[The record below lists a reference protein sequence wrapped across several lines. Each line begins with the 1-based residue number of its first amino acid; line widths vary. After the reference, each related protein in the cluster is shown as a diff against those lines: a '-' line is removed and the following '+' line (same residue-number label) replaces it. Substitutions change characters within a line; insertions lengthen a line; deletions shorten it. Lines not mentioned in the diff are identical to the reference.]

1 VSRSRAIPTARSA
14 AGVEAAAVSSSITP
28 SDAAPRLSRTLRS
41 RHVALISIGGI
52 IGAGLFVGS
61 SANIS
66 TVGPAVLVSYAI
78 AGTLMFLV
86 MRMLAEMAA
95 ANPDAGSFADHARA
109 GLGPWAGF
117 VCGWLYWY
125 FWVVVVGVEAIAG
138 AAILQS
144 WIPLPVWQ
152 LGLAL
157 MLLLTAT
164 NLLSTRSYGEF
175 EFWFASIKV
184 AAILAF
190 IVIAGSYALGVTSP
204 AGPTLGN
211 LVAHGGFAPF
221 GGWAVLAGVTGIVF
235 SLTGAEIVTVVAAE
249 SSEPSR
255 AIAAMTTSLIL
266 RILLFYVGSVFVIL
280 AVVPWPEIVPGSSP
294 FAAALERMQVPSAA
308 AIMNLIVLV
317 AVLSCLNSGLYIT
330 SRMLFGLAAKGDA
343 PRSMVALDTRGVPT
357 RAILIGSAFGYFA
370 VIASVVSPQQL
381 FTFLVNASGA
391 IMLVIYLLVA
401 LAQIRQRRIAE
412 RESPGRLVIRMWLFP
427 WLSYAVVLGI
437 VLVLASMLFRAAERV
452 QLTASAVSVAV
463 VLGAYVWCRT
473 RTPR

>member
-1 VSRSRAIPTARSA
+1 M
-14 AGVEAAAVSSSITP
+14 AVSP
-28 SDAAPRLSRTLRS
+28 PVAPALSRTLRS

-66 TVGPAVLVSYAI
+66 TVGPAVLVSYAL
-78 AGTLMFLV
+78 AGGLMFLV

-95 ANPDAGSFADHARA
+95 AEPGAGSFADHARA

-138 AAILQS
+138 AVILQT
-144 WIPLPVWQ
+144 WLPLPVWQ
-152 LGLAL
+152 IGLLL
-157 MLLLTAT
+157 MVALTAT

-184 AAILAF
+184 AAIVAF
-190 IVIAGSYALGVTSP
+190 ILIAGSYALGFTSP

-221 GGWAVLAGVTGIVF
+221 GIAAVLAGVTGIVF

-249 SSEPSR
+249 SSEPSH
-255 AIAAMTTSLIL
+255 AIATMTTALIL
-266 RILLFYVGSVFVIL
+266 RILLFYVGSVFFIL
-280 AVVPWPEIVPGSSP
+280 AVVPWTEIAPGSSP
-294 FAAALERMQVPSAA
+294 FALALGRMEIPFAAT
-308 AIMNLIVLV
+308 IMNLIVLV
-317 AVLSCLNSGLYIT
+317 AVLSCLNSGLYVT
-330 SRMLFGLAAKGDA
+330 SRMLFRLAARGEA
-343 PRSMVALDTRGVPT
+343 PRAMVALDARGVPT
-357 RAILIGSAFGYFA
+357 RAILIGSAFGYLA
-370 VIASVVSPQQL
+370 VIASIVSPQLL

-401 LAQIRQRRIAE
+401 LAQIRWRRSVE
-412 RESPGRLVIRMWLFP
+412 REAPGRLRIRMWLFP
-427 WLSYAVVLGI
+427 WLSYATVGGI
-437 VLVLASMLFRAAERV
+437 VLVLVSMLFRDAERV
-452 QLTASAVSVAV
+452 QLAASALSVAV
-463 VLGAYVWCRT
+463 VLGGFWLGRRYFGR
-473 RTPR
+473 